1 MNNEHEQEIVNIFTR
16 MGEIFKL
23 QGFTFKIMRRQLDE
37 KGRGVLNL
45 KKSYTLAYT
54 NLKKKSITIDIYTPR
69 HRKPKSIKS
78 ILNIL
83 AHEIAHHQK
92 PPFRQLHRG
101 RWIIRQHY
109 PGFYKQVN
117 RNILR
122 IKSDEI
128 LGKYFIERF

>member
-1 MNNEHEQEIVNIFTR
+1 MNNEHEQEIFNIFTR
-16 MGEIFKL
+16 VGEIFKL

-37 KGRGVLNL
+37 EGRGVLNL

-109 PGFYKQVN
+109 PGFYQQVN

-122 IKSDEI
+122 IKSDDM
-128 LGKYFIERF
+128 LGEYWE